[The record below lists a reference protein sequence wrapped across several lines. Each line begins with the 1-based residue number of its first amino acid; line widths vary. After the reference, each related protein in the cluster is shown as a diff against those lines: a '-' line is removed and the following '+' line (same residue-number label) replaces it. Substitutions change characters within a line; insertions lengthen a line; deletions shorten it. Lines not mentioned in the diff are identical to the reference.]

1 MRSRVAEQLTLEE
14 LHYASRQLGRA
25 RERAAE
31 LSLRSAAAGQLVI
44 PRSDDLV
51 GRFVAQGELLAW
63 VVNFDDVRVRAVVP
77 QGDLDLVRQRT
88 EAVELR
94 FAQRLTSRIPSELLR
109 IVPAAS
115 AQLPSVALGVGG
127 GGEVPVDPT
136 EPHGDRA
143 ALSLF
148 EVELSVPAAAAVRH
162 YGGRVYV
169 RFDHGSEPL
178 AVQWGRRLRQ
188 LFLARFHV

>member
-1 MRSRVAEQLTLEE
+1 
-14 LHYASRQLGRA
+14 
-25 RERAAE
+25 
-31 LSLRSAAAGQLVI
+31 
-44 PRSDDLV
+44 V

-94 FAQRLTSRIPSELLR
+94 LAQRLDSPIPSELLR
-109 IVPAAS
+109 VVPAAS

-136 EPHGDRA
+136 APQGDRA

-148 EVELSVPAAAAVRH
+148 EVELSVPADAAVRH

-178 AVQWGRRLRQ
+178 GVQWGRRLRQ